1 MNLYMCVFYG
11 VMVTLLYS
19 VPPLQVDSNDEL
31 SLKKKS
37 EFSMSEHI
45 RIVNSLHIYITNTLC
60 VTYFMLVNDIC
71 VCSLRE

>member
-31 SLKKKS
+31 SLKKS

-45 RIVNSLHIYITNTLC
+45 
-60 VTYFMLVNDIC
+60 
-71 VCSLRE
+71 